1 VLQLPDEAILSEV
14 LEAPGVQDWF
24 NRAADMGDPDALFL
38 ALKLQERTS
47 VQKEIFGK
55 LLPYP
60 FNPDNFFVEHHLKS
74 IAACFK
80 VLFLVYNDHEEF
92 HKKESHILL
101 LSKLINVYFVTC
113 VSYTPSVPNCR
124 SLWQI

>member
-1 VLQLPDEAILSEV
+1 MSSESSYICSGTFVLVPLLFCHLVYLVSANLSLLQLPDEAILSEV

-24 NRAADMGDPDALFL
+24 SKAAEVGDPDALFL
-38 ALKLQERTS
+38 ALKMQERTI

-60 FNPDNFFVEHHLKS
+60 FSSDNFFAEQHLKS

-80 VLFLVYNDHEEF
+80 VLF
-92 HKKESHILL
+92 
-101 LSKLINVYFVTC
+101 
-113 VSYTPSVPNCR
+113 SV
-124 SLWQI
+124 IV